1 MLNRRNVLFGAV
13 AGAAGVTLLRAG
25 RGRAQATP
33 PTRNLFVILASGGWD
48 TTYSIDPKPGL
59 DTVDIPAGSPG
70 TYGDLDVW
78 LPTSP
83 TGSIDAFFRAYAPMT
98 ALVRGISIR
107 SIAHPECRKR
117 ILTGGPSSESP
128 DFAAICAHELGREL
142 PLPYLVLGDDAFT
155 GPLGASAGR
164 VGATNQITAL
174 LDPAKAYD
182 APPGAPYAQ
191 PAFVPTGPDEEA
203 IRAFVTARAERERAV
218 RGARGYNKA
227 RLDDFQSSLERSDRL
242 RPYAAGFG
250 ERGRNLQLDDQAALA
265 AQVVEQGIARAV
277 MLDSRIAWDTHD
289 GNEEQ
294 GLFHDALFG
303 SLKRFLDDLS
313 NRPGARAG
321 STLLDESVVVV
332 VSEMSRTPKLNARGG
347 KDHWPVTSAV
357 VVGAGVRGGR
367 AYGATSDRMEA
378 MPVDLA
384 TGQVAEGGATIQT
397 NNLAAG
403 LLHLVGIDP
412 ERYFPGVEPLRALG
426 PA

>member
-1 MLNRRNVLFGAV
+1 MLNRRDVLFGAM
-13 AGAAGVTLLRAG
+13 AGAAGLTLLRPG
-25 RGRAQATP
+25 RGRAQAAP
-33 PTRNLFVILASGGWD
+33 ATRNLFVIMASGGWD

-59 DTVDIPAGSPG
+59 DTVDAPAGTMG

-78 LPTSP
+78 LTDSP
-83 TGSIDAFFRAYAPMT
+83 NGNVDAFFRAYAAMT
-98 ALVRGISIR
+98 AVVRGISIR

-128 DFAAICAHELGREL
+128 DFGAICAHELGREL

-155 GPLGASAGR
+155 GPLAASAGR
-164 VGATNQITAL
+164 VGTTNQITAL
-174 LDPAKAYD
+174 LDPDKAYE
-182 APPGAPYAQ
+182 APPGSTYAQ

-227 RLDDFQSSLERSDRL
+227 RIDDFQSSLDRSDRL

-250 ERGRNLQLDDQAALA
+250 ARGRNLQLDDQAALA
-265 AQVVEQGIARAV
+265 AQVVEQGISRAV

-289 GNEEQ
+289 GNGDQ
-294 GLFHDALFG
+294 NVFHDDVFG
-303 SLKRFLDDLS
+303 SLKRLCDDLAS
-313 NRPGARAG
+313 RAGARAG

-367 AYGATSDRMEA
+367 AYGASSDKIESL
-378 MPVDLA
+378 PVDLA
-384 TGQVAEGGATIQT
+384 TGDVAEGGATIQT
-397 NNLAAG
+397 SNLAAG
-403 LLHLVGIDP
+403 ILHLVGIDP
-412 ERYFPGVEPLRALG
+412 APYFPGVEPLRALG